1 MINNENIEKALNN
14 LRTYKRVILQWP
26 TGVGKGYFG
35 AKAIQELKPQRCL
48 LLVAETFHKKNWQEE
63 FEKQGV
69 VFDIFQEIVIECY
82 ASLKK
87 YEATQWDTVL
97 LDECFRGD
105 MEVLTNSGYKQF
117 KDLTESD
124 LVAQFTQDGN
134 IEFVKPI
141 RLIKRKH
148 VGEICKM
155 HLGRGRYCYLTPNHN
170 MVYRTKSDNEW
181 KFKPVKDFARDS
193 YKKIPVSGK
202 GTGNN
207 LVLTPLERL
216 FVAIQADGA
225 LQRHQINESVYSI
238 QIKKERKKKR
248 LSSILSRLNNWSK
261 INGKTGFDRYLV
273 KLPKGD
279 AKLLKTHF
287 DVNMGYY
294 RANSFIE
301 EVLQWDGHEC
311 KNANIKYYSSKIKEN
326 ADFVAAVAVQAGYK
340 VLNSV
345 EYDNRK
351 DNYSPMHRVF
361 MRKTSDVSVK
371 PIHKEYLPYDDY
383 VYCVEVPSHMIVV
396 RAEGYSF
403 IAGNCH
409 HAGSELRTDI
419 LKTIKA
425 DMVLCLSATLDRDII
440 ASLESCFG
448 KFYID
453 KISISK
459 AIEQNMLP
467 VPKIYTIPLALD
479 NTNYS
484 ETITE
489 TWGNKLKRV
498 KYKCK
503 YTNRWAYKK
512 NKSKYPNVELEISC
526 TQKQKYLYICEQF
539 EFWKQRY
546 FQTKNQGVKN
556 LWMQMGNQRKIYLG
570 SLKTNIVKDF
580 LETIYDK
587 RYICFCTNI
596 QQADEIGGENAI
608 HTKAQ
613 DNEQKLYEFNIGIR
627 DHIFAVSML
636 REGQNLNN
644 IEAGIIVQ
652 TEGVELS
659 TIQRIGR
666 ILRSKEPII
675 YIFYYEGTRDEEFV
689 RNALKDIDSKYIQQ
703 LTL

>member
-14 LRTYKRVILQWP
+14 LRAYKRVILQWP

-69 VFDIFQEIVIECY
+69 VFDIFQEVVIECY

-87 YEATQWDTVL
+87 YEGTQWEIII
-97 LDECFRGD
+97 LDE
-105 MEVLTNSGYKQF
+105 
-117 KDLTESD
+117 
-124 LVAQFTQDGN
+124 AH
-134 IEFVKPI
+134 
-141 RLIKRKH
+141 H
-148 VGEICKM
+148 V
-155 HLGRGRYCYLTPNHN
+155 
-170 MVYRTKSDNEW
+170 
-181 KFKPVKDFARDS
+181 
-193 YKKIPVSGK
+193 
-202 GTGNN
+202 
-207 LVLTPLERL
+207 
-216 FVAIQADGA
+216 
-225 LQRHQINESVYSI
+225 
-238 QIKKERKKKR
+238 
-248 LSSILSRLNNWSK
+248 
-261 INGKTGFDRYLV
+261 
-273 KLPKGD
+273 
-279 AKLLKTHF
+279 
-287 DVNMGYY
+287 
-294 RANSFIE
+294 
-301 EVLQWDGHEC
+301 
-311 KNANIKYYSSKIKEN
+311 
-326 ADFVAAVAVQAGYK
+326 
-340 VLNSV
+340 
-345 EYDNRK
+345 
-351 DNYSPMHRVF
+351 
-361 MRKTSDVSVK
+361 
-371 PIHKEYLPYDDY
+371 
-383 VYCVEVPSHMIVV
+383 
-396 RAEGYSF
+396 
-403 IAGNCH
+403 
-409 HAGSELRTDI
+409 GSELRTDI
-419 LKTIKA
+419 LKTIKT

-440 ASLESCFG
+440 ASIESCFG

-467 VPKIYTIPLALD
+467 VPEIYTIPLTLD

-489 TWGNKLKRV
+489 TWGNKLKRI
-498 KYKCK
+498 KYRCK
-503 YTNRWAYKK
+503 YTDRWAYKK

-570 SLKTNIVKDF
+570 SLKTNVVKEF
-580 LETIYDK
+580 LKTINDK

-596 QQADEIGGENAI
+596 QQADEMGGENAI

-613 DNEQKLYEFNIGIR
+613 DNEQKLYEFNMGIR

-666 ILRSKEPII
+666 ILRSKKPII